1 MCFSFRSTDDVR
13 TLHVRASNHV
23 MNRAEVIHKHVAPNK
38 TATGFTLLVVGTI
51 ALMLLRVH
59 NRIERAAL
67 TRRET
72 VVAFFGK
79 VLGNLVL
86 ITHKCT
92 PLVLVRTRVVGLLVQ
107 RHEKIILLI
116 RLLGITY
123 RLRITDRRTD
133 QTLAMLQPLRPWE
146 IQSQVGSC
154 TCQTGST
161 EVMTGRFSFLRS
173 AMEATK
179 TNGDQSG
186 PQANRAVNH

>member
-1 MCFSFRSTDDVR
+1 
-13 TLHVRASNHV
+13 
-23 MNRAEVIHKHVAPNK
+23 MNRVEVIHKHVAPNK
-38 TATGFTLLVVGTI
+38 TATDFTLLVVGTI

-92 PLVLVRTRVVGLLVQ
+92 PLVLVGARVVGFLVQ

-116 RLLGITY
+116 RLLGVTY
-123 RLRITDRRTD
+123 RLRITDRRT
-133 QTLAMLQPLRPWE
+133 
-146 IQSQVGSC
+146 
-154 TCQTGST
+154 
-161 EVMTGRFSFLRS
+161 
-173 AMEATK
+173 
-179 TNGDQSG
+179 N
-186 PQANRAVNH
+186 